1 MSVKWSRA
9 ALAVVVLGLVSCA
22 RNSST
27 DAPTKNAPI
36 PISTMSAHG
45 TVHVSLSAPHVE
57 ADFDKATCSLALPSE
72 GNGGLRITAT
82 SSGSPEN
89 SVVIVGSSVA
99 HDGDVSWAP
108 DGVHQ
113 RIDAPTQ
120 INLHVPDGVVFTG
133 APGSTTTLH
142 VQAGGRSGTA
152 TFGGATYVS
161 PTTVTDAAGTVSWT
175 CS

>member
-1 MSVKWSRA
+1 M
-9 ALAVVVLGLVSCA
+9 AVVALSLESCA
-22 RNSST
+22 HNSST
-27 DAPTKNAPI
+27 DAPTKTANIAPI

-45 TVHVSLSAPHVE
+45 TVHVSLSTPNVR
-57 ADFDKATCSLALPSE
+57 ADFDKATCSLTLPSDD
-72 GNGGLRITAT
+72 NGGLRITAT

-99 HDGDVSWAP
+99 RDGEVTWIP
-108 DGVHQ
+108 DGVRH

-120 INLHVPDGVVFTG
+120 INLHLSDGVVFTG

-152 TFGGATYVS
+152 TFGGGTYVS
-161 PTTVTDAAGTVSWT
+161 QATVTDAAGTVSWS